1 MSDGR
6 ANFVTPSM
14 MQSIRDG
21 VASRLGQASCLIGST
36 RSPTQEL
43 SIW

>member
-1 MSDGR
+1 MNCGR
-6 ANFVTPSM
+6 PKFAAPSM

-21 VASRLGQASCLIGST
+21 VVSQLAQASCLIGST